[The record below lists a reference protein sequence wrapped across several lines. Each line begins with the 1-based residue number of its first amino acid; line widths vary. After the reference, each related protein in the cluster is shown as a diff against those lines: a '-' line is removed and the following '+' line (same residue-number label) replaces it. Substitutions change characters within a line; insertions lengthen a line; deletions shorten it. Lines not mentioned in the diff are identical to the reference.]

1 MTDED
6 ESTKVDMGDSGVA
19 VVEGSGNG
27 SGSGDGES
35 EGMVM
40 TEFLV
45 STGLDQSIHMV
56 RYCLHNILLL
66 YCIGILYIL
75 Y

>member
-6 ESTKVDMGDSGVA
+6 ESTKLVMADAGVGVDA
-19 VVEGSGNG
+19 VKG
-27 SGSGDGES
+27 S

-56 RYCLHNILLL
+56 RYCPHSILSIQ
-66 YCIGILYIL
+66 CI
-75 Y
+75 